1 MSDPKVTLP
10 SLVETVVSAAESL
23 EDERLETACEAFIAY
38 SAATAR
44 LAGTPGSKQGSGRT
58 PEVAT
63 LRRDAK
69 TG

>member
-1 MSDPKVTLP
+1 MSKLEDTLP
-10 SLVETVVSAAESL
+10 SLVETVISAAESL
-23 EDERLETACEAFIAY
+23 EDERLETACEAFIAPL
-38 SAATAR
+38 AATAR
-44 LAGTPGSKQGSGRT
+44 LAGAPGSRQGPERT